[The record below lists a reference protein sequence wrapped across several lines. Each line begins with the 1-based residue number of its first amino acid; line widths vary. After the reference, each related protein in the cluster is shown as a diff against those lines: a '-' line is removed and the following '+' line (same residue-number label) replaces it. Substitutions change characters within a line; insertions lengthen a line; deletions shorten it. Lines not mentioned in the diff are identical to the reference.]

1 MKQNGKLLHMMIQ
14 IVFIISFVTLVKS
27 QNTIINPA
35 QVSNLYSTS
44 YSYIISSMLVT
55 VPNNQTSTS
64 SVRNGTVAPITS
76 RPSKSGLSSGAI
88 CAIAIPT
95 IAALLGVAAVAAF
108 FSGASAAAPA
118 AATFTAPSLPEP
130 NFIDTSLTKFNIP
143 NQPVQQPQP
152 IQIIQQPQP
161 QPIQVQTVKEVPRVD
176 YQVNRVIEPK
186 VNIAPQ
192 QVQMVPIQEV
202 QMVPVQEVEMVPVEQ
217 VELVPVQQMGGIQA
231 VNGVQQMGG
240 IQGFNGLQQIGQMNQ
255 VAQMGQPAGVVPQGQ
270 LGNQI
275 ISSSSQFMSQNPG
288 VQYLPSQYL

>member
-1 MKQNGKLLHMMIQ
+1 MKENRKLSMMIQ

-64 SVRNGTVAPITS
+64 SVRNGTVAPIIS

-130 NFIDTSLTKFNIP
+130 HFIDTSLAKFNIP
-143 NQPVQQPQP
+143 NEIPVQQPQP